1 MARLDELSVGI
12 RVKVYDAPD
21 CPREAEVIAVNEEA
35 ENPGKF
41 IGVQFDQHVPVAHEC
56 DGLCE
61 KGYGWWTRPENVS
74 VIE

>member
-1 MARLDELSVGI
+1 MAKLEELSVGI

-21 CPREAEVIAVNEEA
+21 CPREAQVVAVNDEE
-35 ENPGKF
+35 ETPGKF